1 MSGGSWSHL
10 LARRLVQPL
19 VGTAITPNHVTTLRL
34 LSGLAACICFALG
47 SREGM
52 VWGGV
57 LWLLSALLDRPDG
70 ELARIANMMS
80 EDGHRYDYLTDVLV
94 NSAFFLA
101 IGIGLR
107 NGWFGTWS
115 IAMGVVAGAALFLC
129 MWWSEL
135 LERRSPSNTRAYRG
149 RWGFDP
155 DDALYLMAPLAWL
168 GWLEPVLAGAALVAP
183 IIAAVTAIRL
193 SRLPPKANQGAGLA
207 SHRGRHSTS

>member
-1 MSGGSWSHL
+1 VSGGSWTHL

-19 VGTAITPNHVTTLRL
+19 VGTVITPNHLTTLRL

-47 SREGM
+47 SRQGM

-57 LWLLSALLDRPDG
+57 LWLLSALLDRADG

-80 EDGHRYDYLTDVLV
+80 ELGHRYDYLTDVLV
-94 NSAFFLA
+94 NSAFFVA

-115 IAMGVVAGAALFLC
+115 MAMGVAAGAALFLC

-135 LERRSPSNTRAYRG
+135 QFQKFYQIPAML
-149 RWGFDP
+149 
-155 DDALYLMAPLAWL
+155 
-168 GWLEPVLAGAALVAP
+168 
-183 IIAAVTAIRL
+183 
-193 SRLPPKANQGAGLA
+193 
-207 SHRGRHSTS
+207 